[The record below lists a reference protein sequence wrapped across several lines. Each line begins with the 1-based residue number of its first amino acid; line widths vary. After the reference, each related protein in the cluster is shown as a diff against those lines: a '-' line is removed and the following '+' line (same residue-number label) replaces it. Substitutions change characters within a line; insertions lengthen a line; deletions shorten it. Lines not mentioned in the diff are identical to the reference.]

1 VRIDIQEN
9 SLMALDTLLNALRAR
24 KPDVRL
30 DQLEPLV
37 WGRIA
42 AARAPSDVGA
52 ALGWRTGV
60 AAMMLT
66 IGVLVGGTAAA
77 SAAQDISPFAVH
89 SAYAPST
96 LLEGRH

>member
-1 VRIDIQEN
+1 
-9 SLMALDTLLNALRAR
+9 MASLDTLLNTLRA
-24 KPDVRL
+24 KAPEVRL

-42 AARAPSDVGA
+42 AARAPLDIGA
-52 ALGWRTGV
+52 GLGWRAGV

-66 IGVLVGGTAAA
+66 IGVLVGGTTAA
-77 SAAQDISPFAVH
+77 SAAQEPSPFAVH